1 MIYNVRTRAFS
12 GNHLVEISSD
22 QMIESIFR
30 DVDFQFFAPIFLI
43 PDDIES
49 RRVWYVITNELE
61 RMSRL
66 HIEGKSV
73 LMQLSKVII
82 SIRTIE

>member
-1 MIYNVRTRAFS
+1 MIYNERMRAFS
-12 GNHLVEISSD
+12 GNHLVEIPGY
-22 QMIESIFR
+22 QVLKTIFR
-30 DVDFQFFAPIFLI
+30 DVDFQFFAAIFLI
-43 PDDIES
+43 PDDKEC
-49 RRVWYVITNELE
+49 RRVWYVIRNELE

-73 LMQLSKVII
+73 VMQLSKIII

>member
-1 MIYNVRTRAFS
+1 MRVIS
-12 GNHLVEISSD
+12 GNHLVEISSY

-30 DVDFQFFAPIFLI
+30 DVYFQFFASIFFI
-43 PDDIES
+43 PDDKES